1 MSNPAGRSMKLLL
14 SILVP
19 FLSLFV
25 VVGLGF
31 AGYGAYNW
39 FKVKEVRTQWAT
51 TQGQVLSS
59 RLTHDEDTTGTSIRY
74 QYTVAGRQFESDN
87 VRAGGD
93 FSSSDSS
100 EAAAIV
106 DRYPAGGTCTVY
118 YNPADPSQ
126 SVLVAETNMFMVV
139 FLGVGLSFSCMPFMA
154 LAGVLRAMFGLR
166 RLARAP
172 RLLAAAGAGGCHIG
186 QVTVASGRG
195 QFRVAQR
202 PHPVAGAVGGAGLAA
217 FLSVFVTIFLLSDR
231 SADERMRVMLWAV
244 GGGFLAGFCLSAA
257 WRSVVFD
264 ARLGTLTRTVT
275 RLGWASSRSWP
286 LAEIKELAIA
296 PTAQSRG
303 ANVVQALALK
313 LQPAAGPPVMLLS
326 ERFGDQTVMLAGAM
340 LARNMDRRLAV
351 HESVKIESAS
361 AALEAIEA
369 MDLKDVLVVDHAAAD
384 PSAKLPAQMPAW
396 MRQVGSRIERAAEAL
411 GVPVDELK
419 RRNEPPPAASLTGD
433 PLAQGRP
440 AAEALATEG
449 LFSHV
454 GNFFRAIVPT
464 LFGLVFAAAGLFF
477 MVLICVLP
485 AVETLRAVT
494 WPTTTGR
501 VAEVARKNVTDDSG
515 GNDTYRPLVR
525 YTYSVAGKQY
535 EHDSPFLH
543 DTSSSATG
551 WIEPVLARYRPGQD
565 VVVHYDP
572 ADPAHSAL
580 ELRVPG
586 MTIGVL
592 GFTSIFV
599 LVGLSV
605 AAWPVRG
612 LRLRRQFARLLAGG
626 APLAGRLGRF
636 RFEQRGDEL
645 IIVWRPSRLMP
656 ALATWVALATVL
668 GIAMLLL
675 APGAAMEM
683 AVAWG
688 LPLAAALAVV
698 WYGRGVQRR
707 LSIVGIGARRT
718 VQWFRQGWLREPD
731 LAEWP
736 AENVEVVHVHAER
749 HETSGDS
756 GRRVYYKPE
765 LKLILSQGDAAPL
778 LECDNNAPVIASA
791 AAALARSLGLPLW
804 ISHNLDDNDQAALR
818 RALDAQGHMDM
829 ARVIGDL
836 PDTSWD
842 ERLGPERKAQ

>member
-1 MSNPAGRSMKLLL
+1 MKPLLC
-14 SILVP
+14 ILVP

-25 VVGLGF
+25 VVGVGL
-31 AGYGAYNW
+31 AGYGVYNW
-39 FKVKEVRTQWAT
+39 FKVEQVRTQWAT
-51 TQGQVLSS
+51 TQGQILSS
-59 RLTHDEDTTGTSIRY
+59 RLTHNDDTTGTSIRY
-74 QYTVAGRQFESDN
+74 QYTVAGRQYESDN
-87 VRAGGD
+87 VRVGGD
-93 FSSSDSS
+93 FSSSDGS

-118 YNPADPSQ
+118 YDPADPAR
-126 SVLVAETNMFMVV
+126 SVLVAETNTFMVIS
-139 FLGVGLSFSCMPFMA
+139 LGMGLAFSCLPFMA
-154 LAGVLRAMFGLR
+154 LAGVLPAVFGLG

-172 RLLAAAGAGGCHIG
+172 RLLAAAGADGCKIG
-186 QVTVASGRG
+186 QVTIASGRG

-202 PHPVAGAVGGAGLAA
+202 PHPLTGAIGGAGLGA
-217 FLSVFVTIFLLSDR
+217 FLSIFVTFFLLSGR
-231 SADERMRVMLWAV
+231 SADERMRVMLWVV
-244 GGGFLAGFCLSAA
+244 GGGALAGLCLSAV

-264 ARLGTLTRTVT
+264 ARSGTLTRTVR
-275 RLGWASSRSWP
+275 RLGWARSRSWP
-286 LAEIKELAIA
+286 VAEIKELAIA

-303 ANVVQALALK
+303 GTRGIQALALK
-313 LQPAAGPPVMLLS
+313 LQPAAGRAVTLLS
-326 ERFGDQTVMLAGAM
+326 ESFGDQTVMLAGAM

-351 HESVKIESAS
+351 HESVRIESAS

-369 MDLKDVLVVDHAAAD
+369 LDLKDVLVVGHEAAD
-384 PSAKLPAQMPAW
+384 PSAQMPAW
-396 MRQVGSRIERAAEAL
+396 MRQVGSRIERTVEAL

-419 RRNEPPPAASLTGD
+419 RRFEPPPAVSLKD
-433 PLAQGRP
+433 DHLAQGRP
-440 AAEALATEG
+440 AAEALAAEG

-454 GNFFRAIVPT
+454 GNFFKAIVPT
-464 LFGLVFAAAGLFF
+464 LFGIAFAAAGLSF
-477 MVLICVLP
+477 MVLVCVLP

-501 VAEVARKNVTDDSG
+501 VTEVARKTVTNDSG

-525 YTYSVAGKQY
+525 HTYGVAGKQY
-535 EHDSPFLH
+535 ERDSPFLQ
-543 DTSSSATG
+543 DMSSSTTG
-551 WIEPVLARYRPGQD
+551 WIEPVLARYRVGQD

-592 GFTSIFV
+592 GFTSVFV
-599 LVGLSV
+599 LAGMSL

-612 LRLRRQFARLLAGG
+612 LRLRRQFSRLLAGG
-626 APLAGRLGRF
+626 SPLAGRVGRF
-636 RFEQRGDEL
+636 RFDERGDEL
-645 IIVWRPSRLMP
+645 MIVWRPSRLMP
-656 ALATWVALATVL
+656 ALATWVVLATVL
-668 GIAMLLL
+668 GMAMLML

-698 WYGRGVQRR
+698 WYGRRVERR
-707 LSIVGIGARRT
+707 LSVVGFGARRT
-718 VQWFRQGWLREPD
+718 VQWSRHGWLRNPD

-736 AENVEVVHVHAER
+736 AEDVEVVHVHAER

-756 GRRVYYKPE
+756 GTRVYYKPE
-765 LKLILSQGDAAPL
+765 LKLILSHGGAAPL
-778 LECDNNAPVIASA
+778 LECASNAPVIASA
-791 AAALARSLGLPLW
+791 AAALARSLGRPLW
-804 ISHNLDDNDQAALR
+804 ISHNLDQENQAALR
-818 RALDAQGHMDM
+818 RALDAQGNMDM

-836 PDTSWD
+836 PDTSWV